1 MAVCSIAG
9 AIAANLAKFAAEDR
23 FLYDSAFTKLMAE
36 HAFQQL
42 MSTCCTLGG
51 DLAPDPPDPL
61 RQSLGGRVAL
71 EKRAKQTTAQD
82 VLYAAKRSN
91 GAFHEAMRAL
101 LAGQEGVYLAG
112 PIKSESRIQE
122 KATTDY
128 ALEPGERDPYSR
140 IIDAVRG
147 TCLFETAEGMLAFVR
162 KLKERS
168 IQGTFSVV
176 RVKDRICTKPVG
188 SGYRD
193 CLMNIEVDG
202 FICELQLQFQQYNEL
217 KETFGHRTYEWSRTL
232 QAHEL
237 GMLQHVHAH
246 QDDSGTHW
254 KVKFGE
260 AELAGACAA
269 DGGALNELCRREGA
283 VIHEAVLRDCKG
295 DETHAAKVTAA
306 FIVAE
311 FCKVLKSGRTAAT
324 EAAAHSNEEA
334 LTLMCELGM
343 HLDTADCNGDTPRA
357 ASGNAAAATHIAG
370 LLSSGAANGDAAA
383 AKITA
388 MLLQPG
394 GVPQPAVD
402 YPASN
407 KGGLISHGSLQYTN
421 PLQQEEPSERHAV

>member
-1 MAVCSIAG
+1 
-9 AIAANLAKFAAEDR
+9 
-23 FLYDSAFTKLMAE
+23 
-36 HAFQQL
+36 
-42 MSTCCTLGG
+42 
-51 DLAPDPPDPL
+51 
-61 RQSLGGRVAL
+61 
-71 EKRAKQTTAQD
+71 
-82 VLYAAKRSN
+82 
-91 GAFHEAMRAL
+91 
-101 LAGQEGVYLAG
+101 
-112 PIKSESRIQE
+112 
-122 KATTDY
+122 
-128 ALEPGERDPYSR
+128 
-140 IIDAVRG
+140 
-147 TCLFETAEGMLAFVR
+147 MLAFLW

-168 IQGTFSVV
+168 IQGTFSVM

-217 KETFGHRTYEWSRTL
+217 KEVEHRTYEWRRTL

-237 GMLQHVHAH
+237 GMLHHVHAH

-260 AELAGACAA
+260 AELVGACAA
-269 DGGALNELCRREGA
+269 DGGALGELCRREGA
-283 VIHEAVLRDCKG
+283 VIHEAVLHDCKG

-334 LTLMCELGM
+334 LTLMRELGM
-343 HLDTADCNGDTPRA
+343 HLDTPDCNGDTPHA
-357 ASGNAAAATHIAG
+357 ASGNAAAATHIAW

-394 GVPQPAVD
+394 APQPAVD
-402 YPASN
+402 YPVSN
-407 KGGLISHGSLQYTN
+407 KDGQINGSAVVN
-421 PLQQEEPSERHAV
+421 PLTTRI